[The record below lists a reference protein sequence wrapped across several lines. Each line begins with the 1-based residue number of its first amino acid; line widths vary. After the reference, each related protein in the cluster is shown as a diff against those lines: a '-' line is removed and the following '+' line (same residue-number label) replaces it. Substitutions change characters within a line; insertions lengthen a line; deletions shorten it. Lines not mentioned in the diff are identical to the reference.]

1 MFTRYTPIEKYADE
15 VIDQAINFAGVLD
28 DGESVSSGEV
38 KILDLESTDVTS
50 TLCPGGASTSGDS
63 VTYRLVAAG
72 TPGMT
77 YHVYALATLDTGEVL
92 GECMRM
98 FIPTP

>member
-1 MFTRYTPIEKYADE
+1 MFTRFTPIEKYAGE
-15 VIDQAINFAGVLD
+15 VIDQAADFTDVLA

-38 KILDLESTDVTS
+38 KILDTDSTDVTS

-63 VTYRLVAAG
+63 VTYRLAAAG
-72 TPGMT
+72 TTGLT

-92 GECMRM
+92 GQCLRM